1 MPQQCSRPSGFALQV
16 GVTRTAALGKYADL
30 IILDRPLATTPADQ
44 ISATRVLRTVVGEP
58 VVYDNRD
65 L

>member
-1 MPQQCSRPSGFALQV
+1 MPPYIGSLEA
-16 GVTRTAALGKYADL
+16 GKYADL
-30 IILDRPLATTPADQ
+30 IILDRRIAPIPAAQ
-44 ISATRVLRTVVGEP
+44 ISATRVLRTVIARR